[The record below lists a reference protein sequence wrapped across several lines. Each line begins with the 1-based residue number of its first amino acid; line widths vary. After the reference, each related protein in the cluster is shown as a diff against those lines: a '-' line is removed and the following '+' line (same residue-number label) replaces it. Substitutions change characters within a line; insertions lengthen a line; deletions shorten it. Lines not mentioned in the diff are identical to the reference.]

1 VLDQYDCFTVGE
13 TVMVGLDQAKL
24 LCDKDRRELD
34 MLFYFEHLQVDRLI
48 ERYIPKAFK
57 PAKLLEVLTK
67 WQQGLEWNAVYL
79 ENHDQ
84 ARIVSHYGDDS
95 EAYWAASAK
104 LLAVMELTL
113 RGTPFIYQG
122 QEIGMTNFDFT
133 GFDRLNDVETLNWN
147 KLLKRF
153 GIPQWL
159 RWKWLKESSRDNA
172 RTPVQ
177 WSAAPGAGFTTGAPW
192 LGINANHQRIN
203 YESQRDDPGSVL
215 GWYKRLIALRASS
228 EALKYGTFKSL
239 YAKGKVIAYSRELGD
254 ERWTV
259 TLNFSQKSVRLPSAV
274 PSALPGEASAGRGV
288 LSNCGEGGQ
297 EGILRPW
304 EARVY
309 RF

>member
-1 VLDQYDCFTVGE
+1 
-13 TVMVGLDQAKL
+13 
-24 LCDKDRRELD
+24 

-57 PAKLLEVLTK
+57 PAKLLAVLTK

-177 WSAAPGAGFTTGAPW
+177 WSAGTGAGFTTGAPW
-192 LGINANHQRIN
+192 LGINGNYRRIN
-203 YESQRDDPGSVL
+203 YESQRDDPNSVL
-215 GWYKRLIALRASS
+215 SWYKKLIALRASS
-228 EALKYGTFKSL
+228 ETLKYGTFKSR
-239 YAKGKVIAYSRELGD
+239 YAKGRVIAYSRELGD

-259 TLNFSQKSVRLPSAV
+259 ALNFSKKIVRLP
-274 PSALPGEASAGRGV
+274 GELFVGKGTLV
-288 LSNCGEGGQ
+288 LSNLGEDGT
-297 EGILRPW
+297 EGTLRPW

-309 RF
+309 RGRSIDKSGRYLL

>member
-1 VLDQYDCFTVGE
+1 VLDHYDCFTVGE
-13 TVMVGLDQAKL
+13 TVMVDLPEAKE
-24 LCDKDRRELD
+24 LCDAARKELD
-34 MLFYFEHLQVDRLI
+34 MLFYFEHLQVDRLV

-57 PAKLLEVLTK
+57 PAKLLKVLTK

-84 ARIVSHYGDDS
+84 ARIVSHYGDAG

-133 GFDRLNDVETLNWN
+133 GFDQLNDVETLNWN

-177 WSAAPGAGFTTGAPW
+177 WSAAAGAGFTTGAPW
-192 LGINANHQRIN
+192 LGINGNYRRIN

-215 GWYKRLIALRASS
+215 SWYKKLIALRASS
-228 EALKYGTFKSL
+228 EALKYGAFTPL
-239 YAKGKVIAYSRELGD
+239 DCEGTVVAYTRELGD

-259 TLNFSQKSVRLPSAV
+259 ALNFSKKPAPLPAAM
-274 PSALPGEASAGRGV
+274 PETLV
-288 LSNCGEGGQ
+288 LSNLGEGGAD
-297 EGILRPW
+297 GTLRPW

-309 RF
+309 RG